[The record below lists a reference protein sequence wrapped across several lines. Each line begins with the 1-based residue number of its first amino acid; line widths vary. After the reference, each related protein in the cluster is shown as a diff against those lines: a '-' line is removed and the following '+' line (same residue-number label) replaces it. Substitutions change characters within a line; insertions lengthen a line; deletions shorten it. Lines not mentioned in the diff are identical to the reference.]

1 MPGAESSRTARCWGT
16 GHPALDPER
25 AKAETLDLADVG
37 KSIRQHWRVAVAM
50 LPLAGLVL
58 AIFLVTRNQVRAPNR
73 YLVNV
78 QLLVPTR
85 DKDGKRPASVPPSLM
100 QGQSTVAQSTAVRE
114 KTLKAAKVPKDRRG
128 GIQFSFSTS
137 DTGDVITLG
146 ATARDADVARAVALA
161 FKSAYVSTRATTY
174 ASSQKS
180 AAAGAKTSLTR
191 LTAELEQ
198 VKKDLKA
205 IDANLLATLPDS
217 ASGSSVD
224 VVGHLPSTTPIPT
237 VLLVSEHP
245 ELLARISNARKA
257 FATPTTAA
265 ITPSSFA
272 TTLEVFSAVNVTPPL
287 SSPVLPAAAILG
299 LGLALALG
307 LPVLID
313 RLDKSIRTAKTAAVS
328 FDSPV
333 LTSVPPAS
341 RRVQRSLA
349 APGTPWDGAYRA
361 LAATSIATDRLPTA
375 IVVTSP
381 TGIVQ
386 DTVAANFAAA
396 LAGLG
401 LRVALIATDP
411 RQAWFSDTGEPAE
424 PGLGFPDLL
433 ELAHQGRLDGTL
445 PRGLLPTRVGNLR
458 VLPPGPRGREFSL
471 DGFRPLLEALS
482 TSGVDVTVIAAPALL
497 EDPNATIL
505 AWITRSVLWAFET
518 GDVTEAEAKEAAAR
532 LALAGASS
540 FGVAMVN
547 DKT

>member
-1 MPGAESSRTARCWGT
+1 VRNA
-16 GHPALDPER
+16 AL
-25 AKAETLDLADVG
+25 
-37 KSIRQHWRVAVAM
+37 
-50 LPLAGLVL
+50 
-58 AIFLVTRNQVRAPNR
+58 N
-73 YLVNV
+73 
-78 QLLVPTR
+78 
-85 DKDGKRPASVPPSLM
+85 
-100 QGQSTVAQSTAVRE
+100 
-114 KTLKAAKVPKDRRG
+114 AAKVPKDRRG
-128 GIQFSFSTS
+128 SIRFTFSTS
-137 DTGDVITLG
+137 TSGDVITMG
-146 ATARDADVARAVALA
+146 ATARDPAVARSVTLA
-161 FKSAYVSTRATTY
+161 FRDAYVQTRASTY
-174 ASSQKS
+174 ASALK
-180 AAAGAKTSLTR
+180 AGAQDATR
-191 LTAELEQ
+191 ALTALTARLEE
-198 VKKDLKA
+198 VKKELKK
-205 IDANLLATLPDS
+205 IDANLLASLPDS
-217 ASGSSVD
+217 ASGSTVD
-224 VVGHLPSTTPIPT
+224 VVARLPSTTPIPT
-237 VLLVSEHP
+237 VLLVSEHQ
-245 ELLARISNARKA
+245 ELLARIGHARKD
-257 FATPTTAA
+257 FAKATTSAL
-265 ITPSSFA
+265 TPSSFA
-272 TTLEVFSAVNVTPPL
+272 TTVEVFSAVNVTPPL
-287 SSPVLPAAAILG
+287 SSPVVPAAAILG
-299 LGLALALG
+299 NGLALALA

-313 RLDKSIRTAKTAAVS
+313 KLDKSIRTAKTAAVS

-333 LTSVPPAS
+333 LTSVPASS

-401 LRVALIATDP
+401 LRVALIATDA
-411 RQAWFSDTGEPAE
+411 RQAWFSETGETAE

-433 ELAHQGRLDGTL
+433 ELAHQGRLDGAL

-458 VLPPGPRGREFSL
+458 VLPPGPRGQEFSL

-482 TSGVDVTVIAAPALL
+482 TSGVDITVIAAPALL